1 MGKVGKRDNEDE
13 RINSSSSSGTFRPLD
28 EEDNVNPVIYFFRL
42 IFLFF
47 EQVLILCQKHV
58 SQKQRNGRQ
67 FWKDTIM
74 IQFFTLLF
82 VFYILTSASTPMSDS
97 DVYSKFK
104 LPPLSDSKP
113 YGIFNQESE
122 GNNQYTIISK
132 RLYYSPNNH
141 AGIQSLID
149 ALVLKY
155 PNVEPVGAASYDDIL
170 TLYQENLFDTWAA
183 LVFIL
188 DSQQVSTGK
197 LIPDETTQTV
207 VQYGIFV
214 NPTNWGSAY
223 TYANYTSYI
232 YNKQSC
238 DADLFWSTGYM
249 TLQNFVGTYLTTQYS
264 GVSTDY
270 EVTLFL
276 DACMLF

>member
-1 MGKVGKRDNEDE
+1 MGTASESTNNIEDE
-13 RINSSSSSGTFRPLD
+13 RINSHHSSTGHFRLSQH
-28 EEDNVNPVIYFFRL
+28 EEDIHPIVSMFRL

-82 VFYILTSASTPMSDS
+82 VYYILSNASTPTPDS
-97 DVYSKFK
+97 EVYNKFQ

-113 YGIFNQESE
+113 YGIFNADSK

-141 AGIQSLID
+141 EGIQSMID

-155 PNVEPVGAASYDDIL
+155 PDVKPIGAADYDEIL
-170 TLYQENLFDTWAA
+170 ILYQENLFDSWAA
-183 LVFIL
+183 LVFNLNDEQITT
-188 DSQQVSTGK
+188 QK
-197 LIPDETTQTV
+197 LIPDETTQTT
-207 VQYGIFV
+207 VQYGIYI
-214 NPTNWGSAY
+214 NPINWG
-223 TYANYTSYI
+223 NGYI
-232 YNKQSC
+232 YSNKVVMQI
-238 DADLFWSTGYM
+238 
-249 TLQNFVGTYLTTQYS
+249 YS
-264 GVSTDY
+264 GV
-270 EVTLFL
+270 L
-276 DACMLF
+276 DI